1 MDMVG
6 ARVAAQAAIRGGF
19 RDGSLLE
26 WRMRISTVGL
36 ISGFRRRGE
45 QGGEGGG
52 AGWSRR

>member
-1 MDMVG
+1 VDMVG